1 MPPNKNWWPFCSEH
15 LQRQIMY
22 QNDRIFKRYWLTPPP
37 LPIYISNL
45 KKTIKMTWLHM
56 LSGLFFCSSQQPRQI
71 GPTADFEGAA
81 IPPPIFSMER
91 IIRHRDWGDFNDP
104 LAPNLPSA
112 HLWFWVANLPEINIG
127 TIYCHQWFRD
137 TILLTHSAPTATHIP
152 PYLVLTT
159 GLAKSIGTLERNRT
173 IHF

>member
-1 MPPNKNWWPFCSEH
+1 MTFLFSTPTKANYVSKWSDFQKKLIDTITATNLYLKFKENNKNDMAAHAFWAV
-15 LQRQIMY
+15 
-22 QNDRIFKRYWLTPPP
+22 
-37 LPIYISNL
+37 
-45 KKTIKMTWLHM
+45 
-56 LSGLFFCSSQQPRQI
+56 FCSSQQSRQI
-71 GPTADFEGAA
+71 GPTPDFEGAA
-81 IPPPIFSMER
+81 IPPTIYSMER

-159 GLAKSIGTLERNRT
+159 GLAKSIGTLERNWT

>member
-1 MPPNKNWWPFCSEH
+1 MIGISREIDWHHHQQQFWYVFKENNKNDMAAHAFWAV
-15 LQRQIMY
+15 
-22 QNDRIFKRYWLTPPP
+22 
-37 LPIYISNL
+37 
-45 KKTIKMTWLHM
+45 
-56 LSGLFFCSSQQPRQI
+56 FCSSQQSRQI
-71 GPTADFEGAA
+71 GPTPDFEGAA
-81 IPPPIFSMER
+81 IPPTIYCMER

-159 GLAKSIGTLERNRT
+159 GLAKSIGTLERNWT
-173 IHF
+173 VHF